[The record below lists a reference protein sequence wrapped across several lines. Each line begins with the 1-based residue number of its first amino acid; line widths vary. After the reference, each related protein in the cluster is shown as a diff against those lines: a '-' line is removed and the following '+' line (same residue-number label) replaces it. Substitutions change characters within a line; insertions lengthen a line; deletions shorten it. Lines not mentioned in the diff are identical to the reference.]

1 MTLKI
6 SERWRESE
14 QRTIQA
20 EADRANAELSLLK
33 AQVNPHFLFNTLNNI
48 YSLAVT
54 NNKNKAINFDLNTSK
69 NQLQAIGKN
78 CYIGK
83 YTGREEGVLT
93 VNGTKGIFGFVIE
106 GAFEFQ
112 NRLLE
117 TRDNIALWN
126 EDNEALQIEFEAL
139 SNDAIILIVEVI
151 IKDGSSF

>member
-54 NNKNKAINFDLNTSK
+54 NNKNKAINFDLNSSK
-69 NQLQAIGKN
+69 TNYKPLVKIVISVNILVGK
-78 CYIGK
+78 
-83 YTGREEGVLT
+83 REC
-93 VNGTKGIFGFVIE
+93 
-106 GAFEFQ
+106 
-112 NRLLE
+112 
-117 TRDNIALWN
+117 
-126 EDNEALQIEFEAL
+126 
-139 SNDAIILIVEVI
+139 
-151 IKDGSSF
+151 